1 MFIENIDLTYF
12 RNFKKTNYTFNPSI
26 NIFVGLNG
34 KGKTNL
40 LESLYLLSSSS
51 SFRNTT
57 PGCFINSNEE
67 APYSNIKATI
77 NNDTLTELKIL
88 FQDNKKKYFIH
99 NKPSSFKKFKI
110 INSIVF
116 NPESLSSVKGSAE
129 TKRQLIDEILCSI
142 SLSNNEVYT
151 NFKKILKQRNALF
164 FDSKKEKISQDKA
177 QLLKPS
183 LDEVFIKWA
192 TELTVLR
199 LKLLSNLHDFFQDTF
214 SAIYHNKDVK
224 VAFNYCIS
232 SKNVQSWKEEEIA
245 SFLKEQIKEKEAA
258 EWAYGSSLVGPHK
271 HEISFLMNRKDS
283 RYYSSQGQQK
293 TLILS
298 LKIAQMMYY
307 YKVNKSYPILLL
319 DDVHSELDYTVRQY
333 LMRFLNNIKTQI
345 FLTTTDIQFL
355 EGFSKKGKIFKI
367 E

>member
-1 MFIENIDLTYF
+1 MFIENIDLSYF
-12 RNFKKTNYTFNPSI
+12 RNFNKTNYTFSSNL

-40 LESLYLLSSSS
+40 LESLYLLSSPY

-57 PGCFINSNEE
+57 PGCFVNNNSTNSY
-67 APYSNIKATI
+67 ANIKAKL
-77 NNDTLTELKIL
+77 NNQSLTEIRIL
-88 FQDNKKKYFIH
+88 FEENKKKYFIH
-99 NKPSSFKKFKI
+99 NKPSSFKKFKTI
-110 INSIVF
+110 SAIVF
-116 NPESLSSVKGSAE
+116 NPESLSSVKGSSE
-129 TKRQLIDEILCSI
+129 VKRQLIDEILCSM
-142 SLSNNEVYT
+142 SLFNNEVHR

-164 FDSKKEKISQDKA
+164 YDYKKEKITYYQA

-183 LDEVFIKWA
+183 LDEIFIKWA
-192 TELTVLR
+192 TKLTVLR
-199 LKLLSNLHDFFQDTF
+199 LELLKNLQGFFQDTF
-214 SAIYHNKDVK
+214 SAIYHTKGAK
-224 VAFNYCIS
+224 VGLNYLIS
-232 SKNVQSWKEEEIA
+232 SKNAKDWKEEEI
-245 SFLKEQIKEKEAA
+245 SFFFKEKLREKETS

-271 HEISFLMNRKDS
+271 HEISFLMNGEDA

-333 LMRFLNNIKTQI
+333 LMRFLNDFKTQI

-355 EGFSKKGKIFKI
+355 EGFSKKGKIFTI

>member
-1 MFIENIDLTYF
+1 MFIENIDLNFF
-12 RNFKKTNYTFNPSI
+12 RNFNKASYTFNSNI

-40 LESLYLLSSSS
+40 LESLHLLSSSS

-57 PGCFINSNEE
+57 PGCFVNIHSENDY
-67 APYSNIKATI
+67 ANIKAKL
-77 NNDTLTELKIL
+77 NNKSLIDLRIL

-99 NKPSSFKKFKI
+99 NKPSSFKKFKT

-116 NPESLSSVKGSAE
+116 NPESLNSVKGSSE
-129 TKRQLIDEILCSI
+129 VKRQLIDEILCSL
-142 SLSNNEVYT
+142 SLFNNDIYT
-151 NFKKILKQRNALF
+151 NYKKILKQRNALF
-164 FDSKKEKISQDKA
+164 FDYKKEKITYEQA

-183 LDEVFIKWA
+183 LDEIFIKWA
-192 TELTVLR
+192 TKLTLLR
-199 LKLLSNLHDFFQDTF
+199 LEVLNNMQDFFQETF
-214 SAIYHNKDVK
+214 SAIYHTKSTK
-224 VAFNYCIS
+224 VGFNYFIS
-232 SKNVQSWKEEEIA
+232 SQNAKDWKEQEITL
-245 SFLKEQIKEKEAA
+245 FLKENLKEKELA

-271 HEISFLMNRKDS
+271 HEISFLMNGQDA

-307 YKVNKSYPILLL
+307 HEVNKSYPILLL

-333 LMRFLNNIKTQI
+333 LMRFLNGLETQI

-355 EGFSKKGKIFKI
+355 DGFSKKGKIFTIK
-367 E
+367 